1 MTTRVPLI
9 SDRLVEGTDTAA
21 RCGARI
27 LGRALAHA
35 AHLDGQTPNGIPSM
49 PFVFARALGFT
60 PSLADLAVASYTDLL
75 TGTGL

>member
-1 MTTRVPLI
+1 MTTRDYFSPHLA
-9 SDRLVEGTDTAA
+9 EDTPAAA
-21 RCGARI
+21 RAGARA

-35 AHLDGQTPNGIPSM
+35 AHLDGQAPNGIPSM